1 MSVCDDG
8 DSIID
13 YYRTKY
19 ENSDMRVQSQQSI
32 AKKRNLPRIQPIGE
46 VCLNIDPWWL
56 YDIFLV
62 YFYRPYNLPLHNNE
76 KHITQ
81 KCPNIQEEIS

>member
-46 VCLNIDPWWL
+46 VCLNIDPW
-56 YDIFLV
+56 
-62 YFYRPYNLPLHNNE
+62 
-76 KHITQ
+76 
-81 KCPNIQEEIS
+81 